1 MFSHALDRGRHP
13 LAERARGIVLG
24 SIITVGVVAALV
36 SARTVAFS
44 YAVAVVAFLLAA
56 WWRGDLADAAPRNG
70 PVARHFSVFL
80 LYALASTAWAYVP
93 ATSFPSVFL
102 AIVVAL
108 GTIVLIQLFTKETRP
123 NLLHMGEGLWIG
135 FLVGLLYLFVELFTD
150 QSLKIWVYNAIGLGP
165 SDLPHPEYFG
175 WSGETLVFVSREDL
189 TRNMVPVAL
198 CMWPAVMAARGTLR
212 RRSGLVVSCL
222 MVLLAGAVIMLAW
235 HETSKLAYLAGVAT
249 FAGACVGA
257 RLTGRFVAMGWV
269 IACLAVLPSA
279 LIAHRLDVH
288 NASWLPSTARHRII
302 IWNHTAEQV
311 LKAPLLGVGART
323 TYLLGPRG
331 EEASETRP
339 DEAFARTLSVHSH
352 SVYLQTWFELG
363 LIGAT
368 LLTLFG
374 LSILQA
380 IRSLA
385 LPLRPYAYAT
395 FVSAM
400 VMAAS
405 SYGMWQIWFVSMF
418 ALTAALFGLGAS
430 LIAKRNGHETITS
443 RALEHDATVQA

>member
-13 LAERARGIVLG
+13 LAARARGIVLG
-24 SIITVGVVAALV
+24 SIITVGAAAALV

-44 YAVAVVAFLLAA
+44 YAVAVVAFLMAA
-56 WWRGDLADAAPRNG
+56 WWRGDLAHAAPRNG
-70 PVARHFSVFL
+70 PVARHLSVFL

-108 GTIVLIQLFTKETRP
+108 GTVVLMQLLTVETHP

-165 SDLPHPEYFG
+165 SDLSHPEYFG
-175 WSGETLVFVSREDL
+175 WSGETLVSVSREDL
-189 TRNMVPVAL
+189 TRNMVPATL
-198 CMWPAVMAARGTLR
+198 FLWPALTAMTGTLVR
-212 RRSGLVVSCL
+212 RRAAAIGVLTVLIAATVV
-222 MVLLAGAVIMLAW
+222 MQAH
-235 HETSKLAYLAGVAT
+235 HETSKLTLVAGVAAFAISHISLR
-249 FAGACVGA
+249 FAG
-257 RLTGRFVAMGWV
+257 RIVAVSWV
-269 IACLAVLPSA
+269 FACLAVLPLA
-279 LIAHRLDVH
+279 LVAYRLDAH
-288 NASWLPSTARHRII
+288 NASWLQFTARHRIV

-311 LKAPLLGVGART
+311 LKAPWLGTGART
-323 TYLLGPRG
+323 TYEVGPRLEESG
-331 EEASETRP
+331 EGGR
-339 DEAFARTLSVHSH
+339 DGAFRRSLSVHSH

-363 LIGAT
+363 LVGAA
-368 LLTLFG
+368 LLTLVG
-374 LSILQA
+374 LAILHA
-380 IRSLA
+380 IRALARSLQ
-385 LPLRPYAYAT
+385 PYAYAT
-395 FVSAM
+395 FVSAA

-418 ALTAALFGLGAS
+418 GLTAALFGLGAT

-443 RALEHDATVQA
+443 RAQEHDATVQA